1 MAVLPP
7 LPHPHPSKKKAKQIN
22 AFKFTIILVIQSVY
36 FKTHRQALEN
46 HSKPCTQQ
54 AHSFPVPLADPP
66 THPQGQ
72 NVQQSLTQELGPRG
86 HSGPGV
92 DQDAGVGVPSLFLP
106 PSFILKLLP
115 LFHPPSHHMA
125 LTLPGTQM
133 SPEGQQCSFS
143 RCLLRVFPI
152 YRPLGFH

>member
-7 LPHPHPSKKKAKQIN
+7 LPHPHPSKKAKQIN

-72 NVQQSLTQELGPRG
+72 NVQQSLTGARSQRTQGARGGPWCW
-86 HSGPGV
+86 SWC
-92 DQDAGVGVPSLFLP
+92 SLSLP
-106 PSFILKLLP
+106 PSSSFILSSCPSSILVP
-115 LFHPPSHHMA
+115 SRGFDAPRDTDVPRSAAVLFK
-125 LTLPGTQM
+125 TLA
-133 SPEGQQCSFS
+133 EGVSDSQT
-143 RCLLRVFPI
+143 L
-152 YRPLGFH
+152 